1 MDLNDIRQ
9 EINQVDAKLVELFVK
24 RMELA
29 AQVADYKKE
38 KGLPIYVPARER
50 EVLESVAKLS
60 GPEME
65 AYTRE
70 LYSTLFAL
78 SRSYQNKR
86 NSDTHPIHLQNP
98 TNQAH
103 C

>member
-1 MDLNDIRQ
+1 MDLSSIRDQ
-9 EINQVDAKLVELFVK
+9 IDQVDAKLVELFVK

-38 KGLPIYVPARER
+38 RGLPIYVPAREQ
-50 EVLESVAKLS
+50 EVLASVAKLA

-65 AYTRE
+65 DYTRE

-86 NSDTHPIHLQNP
+86 NTEVV
-98 TNQAH
+98 
-103 C
+103 